1 MGYTEIG
8 SFGRACMAQFTIS
21 KWGKNL
27 AIRLPGQIVKALA
40 LSKGERVEV
49 DSKDGNIFIRRA
61 IPRFSLE
68 EMFHGKKPEEW
79 RALYADAYDWG
90 RDVGRELIEE

>member
-1 MGYTEIG
+1 LGE
-8 SFGRACMAQFTIS
+8 RAWHKSLLVSGERTSPFAF
-21 KWGKNL
+21 
-27 AIRLPGQIVKALA
+27 PGQIVKALA

-90 RDVGRELIEE
+90 RMLAAS